1 MALIYAKIAGKMR
14 ELTFRALVKNMHQGR
29 IARTMED
36 EKFKRLK
43 VFLEQ
48 KLKGTKFT
56 TFKCLEREARSL
68 AAQRIK
74 NNAMAKRVAAFLE
87 MKIKGIKFAQ
97 FSAFKRFA
105 KEMAA
110 ERAEEERLA
119 RLIAE
124 RDSQSLHRLRV
135 FLSGKEARMKY
146 SMFSYWKWM
155 TTHNQERAMEK
166 TLEAKRKEREA
177 LEAEL
182 RKLEHKAGI
191 YSTSDVEADLAN
203 AN

>member
-1 MALIYAKIAGKMR
+1 MG
-14 ELTFRALVKNMHQGR
+14 
-29 IARTMED
+29 
-36 EKFKRLK
+36 
-43 VFLEQ
+43 
-48 KLKGTKFT
+48 
-56 TFKCLEREARSL
+56 
-68 AAQRIK
+68 
-74 NNAMAKRVAAFLE
+74 
-87 MKIKGIKFAQ
+87 
-97 FSAFKRFA
+97 
-105 KEMAA
+105 
-110 ERAEEERLA
+110 ERLA

-146 SMFSYWKWM
+146 SMFSYWKWV

-203 AN
+203 ANATLRELSAKASAPDSELAAAKKKLKEAEALLRSEQDARRNDSATIKKLMGELEDARVDKEGLEQELSLI